1 MLPCTA
7 ATRAIW
13 FCTSGAAKE
22 RMVLVLKPSL
32 HDAVWCKN
40 GALDLITLF
49 RIDTTSP
56 ILHSSSTDV
65 SMKWVPEDL
74 HLYPHD
80 LDIFWYS

>member
-49 RIDTTSP
+49 RIDTQLLQYC
-56 ILHSSSTDV
+56 IQAV
-65 SMKWVPEDL
+65 RM
-74 HLYPHD
+74 
-80 LDIFWYS
+80 FQ